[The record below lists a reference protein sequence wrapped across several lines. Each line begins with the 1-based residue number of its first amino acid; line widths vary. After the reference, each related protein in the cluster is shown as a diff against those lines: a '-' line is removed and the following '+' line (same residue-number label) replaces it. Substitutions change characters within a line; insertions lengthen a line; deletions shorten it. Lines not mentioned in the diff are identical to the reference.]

1 MKEIIHEH
9 MEANRS
15 DWWMNGRTAIVLTLL
30 KQLVDKNKKIV
41 DIGAGTG
48 IIAEQILGMG
58 YNVSTIDNSPTSLK
72 ILNQK
77 NLQPIEGALPDLKIS
92 NKFDVALLLDV
103 LEHVEDHEKSLKTIY
118 EMLNENGYL
127 IITVP
132 AFQFLW
138 TQKDVDFGHFRRY
151 TKSTLEEVIS
161 KTNFKIEYSSYY
173 NFFLFLPALFYA
185 VKNKK
190 KLTSSRYS
198 KKRDKIFTPIFKF
211 ERHFIK
217 RRIKFL
223 FGVSLICILKKNEKI

>member
-173 NFFLFLPALFYA
+173 NFFLFLQALFYA

-190 KLTSSRYS
+190 KLTSYRYS